1 MGDRYVAKEALAS
14 SLIHSYSHM
23 LTTER
28 KVDTYVV
35 LTQRAAEAWHTLTLE
50 VVQPVQTGGAVEAGI
65 RLALVYL
72 CLTPEN
78 ISRV

>member
-1 MGDRYVAKEALAS
+1 M
-14 SLIHSYSHM
+14 
-23 LTTER
+23 
-28 KVDTYVV
+28 DTYVV